1 MNAKIRIGFSMH
13 PNWLAAGSLGDF
25 LAPLRAAGLAA
36 LEFELDDH
44 LSAWPAF
51 PALMEQAV
59 QAGMALSFHAPYRA
73 PHSLAG
79 FAGERRG
86 AIQAGLAPLLAVAEN
101 WAQRSPA
108 CQTVVV
114 HAAVGSQGTDPSALR
129 EDTIGFIE
137 WACAAFPDLRL
148 ALENTPP
155 AAPGQVKVGTS
166 KEEVLDLIRAANQP
180 QLGACWDMGHDMLL
194 PPPDEPS
201 PEWLAR
207 VIHVHVHDIDS
218 NGADHHPL
226 IFGVVPFQR
235 WLAAWKAAGGQGL
248 AVLELKGQHLQGWGS
263 QRISRALA
271 SSIAQ
276 LAEVVQ

>member
-1 MNAKIRIGFSMH
+1 MNPKIRIGFSMH
-13 PNWLAAGSLGDF
+13 PNWLVTGGLDDF

-44 LSAWPAF
+44 LSAWPTF
-51 PALMEQAV
+51 PLLMEEAY

-79 FAGERRG
+79 FAGERRC
-86 AIQAGLAPLLAVAEN
+86 AIQSTLAPLLAVAEN

-108 CQTVVV
+108 CLTVVV
-114 HAAVGSQGTDPSALR
+114 HAAVGAQGTDPSALR
-129 EDTIGFIE
+129 EDTLSFIHWTYE
-137 WACAAFPDLRL
+137 TFPDLQL

-155 AAPGQVKVGTS
+155 AAANQVKVGTS
-166 KEEVLDLIRAANQP
+166 KEEVLSLIREANEP
-180 QLGACWDMGHDMLL
+180 RLGACWDMGHDMLL

-207 VIHVHVHDIDS
+207 VIHAHVHDIDS

-226 IFGVVPFQR
+226 VFGAVPFQR

-248 AVLELKGQHLQGWGS
+248 AVLELKGQHLQGWGA
-263 QRISRALA
+263 QRISRVLA
-271 SSIAQ
+271 SSVAQ
-276 LAEVVQ
+276 LAEVVS